1 MPVNPPQRDKTL
13 QEVID
18 WCTARANELI
28 EDTNGDYY
36 AQFCQVD
43 ALTWVINHCREMLGY
58 SDSMPLEAPNQS
70 EDAQHDRDGR

>member
-36 AQFCQVD
+36 A
-43 ALTWVINHCREMLGY
+43 
-58 SDSMPLEAPNQS
+58 
-70 EDAQHDRDGR
+70 